1 MRLTDF
7 LAIYAASLS
16 TTIALWNYFRSR
28 PQLRVRLIFALGTIE
43 GESQSGLGIS
53 IQNVS
58 AQTVHITTVSLLYP
72 YRRST
77 VSDKINHLIHFR
89 RIPRND
95 GWCHSNL
102 SLNGITDGCPTSIE
116 PGKSHWIFVR
126 HEVLDRLLEDAES
139 RRLKAVVQDALWR
152 NRYSKA
158 FEYSTQEKQETE
170 TVTAR

>member
-1 MRLTDF
+1 MRLTDL

-16 TTIALWNYFRSR
+16 TTTALWNYFHSR
-28 PQLRVRLIFALGTIE
+28 PQLRVRLIFALETIE
-43 GESQSGLGIS
+43 AESQSGIGIS

-58 AQTVHITTVSLLYP
+58 AQTVHITNVSFLYP

-77 VSDKINHLIHFR
+77 IPDRLKHLIRFK

-102 SLNGITDGCPTSIE
+102 SLHGINDRCPTSIE

-126 HEVLDRLLEDAES
+126 HEVLDRLLQDAES

-152 NRYSKA
+152 KRYSKA
-158 FEYSTQEKQETE
+158 FEYSTQKKQETQ
-170 TVTAR
+170 TVTAS